1 MTKRKTEA
9 LYPIFLSVPL
19 CLPCFRF
26 PAFQSL
32 RHFVSVLHPVFPI
45 ASRRPGQTQSNPVKP
60 SQTWSEPAPAA
71 RLPGPETQNPRP
83 KEGVKPGQAW
93 SRCSLAEIL
102 GDESFGA
109 NRAFT
114 GI

>member
-19 CLPCFRF
+19 CLPRFRF

-45 ASRRPGQTQSNPVKP
+45 RQPSAGSNPVKP
-60 SQTWSEPAPAA
+60 GQTWSEPAHAA

-102 GDESFGA
+102 GDESFWA